1 MVKEDC
7 LWHQRSRVD
16 WLKSGDLK
24 TSYFH
29 NRATQR
35 NRRNFI
41 SKLILEDGSVVDGDR
56 KIGEALV
63 DYFKQIF
70 TSTSPLSFEQILQGI
85 DIKVTPSMN
94 AKLTR
99 DYTAEEVEHTL
110 KQMKPLTALGPN
122 GMSQIF
128 FKSYWNFIGKDVI
141 DAFLKILNSGSVPNS
156 LNHTFISLI
165 PKIISPE
172 KAKDF
177 RPISLCNVL

>member
-99 DYTAEEVEHTL
+99 DYTAEEVERTL
-110 KQMKPLTALGPN
+110 K
-122 GMSQIF
+122 
-128 FKSYWNFIGKDVI
+128 
-141 DAFLKILNSGSVPNS
+141 
-156 LNHTFISLI
+156 
-165 PKIISPE
+165 
-172 KAKDF
+172 
-177 RPISLCNVL
+177 

>member
-1 MVKEDC
+1 M
-7 LWHQRSRVD
+7 
-16 WLKSGDLK
+16 
-24 TSYFH
+24 
-29 NRATQR
+29 
-35 NRRNFI
+35 
-41 SKLILEDGSVVDGDR
+41 VDGDR

-99 DYTAEEVEHTL
+99 DYTAEEVERTL
-110 KQMKPLTALGPN
+110 KQMKPLIALGPN

-141 DAFLKILNSGSVPNS
+141 DAFLKILNSGSMPNS

-177 RPISLCNVL
+177 RPISLYNVL